1 MKKLFFIILLLLYSN
16 TLFAQEEIS
25 FIDIDLVLSNS
36 NYGKKVVQKLKN
48 KNDQNIMELENS
60 EIELKKI
67 EEDINKV
74 KNIISEDE
82 LNKKISELKNKIV
95 LYREKKDLKFKEYN
109 SYKNKELEFFFK
121 KITPFVEEFM
131 ELNSIK
137 ILIEKKNIFIA
148 KANYDRTDELIN
160 FLNLKIKND

>member
-1 MKKLFFIILLLLYSN
+1 MKKLFFIILLFLYSN

-48 KNDQNIMELENS
+48 KNDQNILELKNS
-60 EIELKKI
+60 EIELKKL
-67 EEDINKV
+67 EEGINKV

-95 LYREKKDLKFKEYN
+95 LYREEKDLKFKEYS
-109 SYKNKELEFFFK
+109 SYKNKELEIFFK

-137 ILIEKKNIFIA
+137 III
-148 KANYDRTDELIN
+148 
-160 FLNLKIKND
+160 

>member
-1 MKKLFFIILLLLYSN
+1 MKKFSFIILLLLYSN

-48 KNDQNIMELENS
+48 KNDQNILELENS

-95 LYREKKDLKFKEYN
+95 LYREEKDLKFKEYN

-137 ILIEKKNIFIA
+137 IIIEKKNIFIA

>member
-1 MKKLFFIILLLLYSN
+1 MKKLFFIILLFLYSN

-48 KNDQNIMELENS
+48 KNDQNILELKNS
-60 EIELKKI
+60 EIELKKL
-67 EEDINKV
+67 EEGINKV

-95 LYREKKDLKFKEYN
+95 LYREEKDLKFKEYS
-109 SYKNKELEFFFK
+109 SYKNKELEIFFK

-137 ILIEKKNIFIA
+137 IIIEKKNIFIA
-148 KANYDRTDELIN
+148 KANYDRTEELIN
-160 FLNLKIKND
+160 FLNSKIKDD